1 MREFPIG
8 GLSAVR
14 NRAGLLPVLPRKLA
28 MATPPPVAKRP
39 RPVYLDLTS
48 IRQPLPAVLSILH
61 RASGALLFLVGI
73 PLALWG
79 LQASLGSADAYA
91 SFATVASHP
100 IAKLVA
106 LALAWAYLHHLLAG
120 VRHLLLDL
128 HVGIDLGAARRSS
141 AIVVVLAIVLTL
153 FIAIRLW

>member
-14 NRAGLLPVLPRKLA
+14 NRAGRLPVLPRKLA

-128 HVGIDLGAARRSS
+128 HVGIGLGAARRSS

>member
-14 NRAGLLPVLPRKLA
+14 NRAGRLPVLPRKLA

-153 FIAIRLW
+153 FIGIRLW